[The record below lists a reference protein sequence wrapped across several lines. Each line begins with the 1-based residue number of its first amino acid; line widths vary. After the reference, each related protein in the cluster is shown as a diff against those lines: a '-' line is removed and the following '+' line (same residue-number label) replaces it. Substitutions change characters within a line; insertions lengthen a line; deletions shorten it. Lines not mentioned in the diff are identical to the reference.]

1 MNDNY
6 NAMKD
11 NKIPNPFVVG
21 KYVSE
26 EYFCDRADETAF
38 LAKQVDNGRNT
49 AIIAPRR
56 LGKTGLIQHFFA
68 QPNIAKRYHTVFID
82 IYSTNSLSEFV
93 YLFGKAIYNELKPLH
108 TKWAERFF
116 TTIKSMRPGFKL
128 DSVTGEPVFDIGLG
142 SIEQPQTTID
152 EIFAYLEST
161 TKPCIVAIDEFQQI
175 TNYDEKNVEA
185 LLRTKIQQCK
195 QTLFI
200 FSGSRR
206 HLMSQMFN
214 SPSKPFYQSVI
225 TTDLKPLGKDV
236 YIDFARKLFADYG
249 KAISEE
255 LLAQVYD
262 DYEGVTWYMQMLMNE
277 LFALTEKGSRCDLDC
292 YPMAKKNVIQ
302 TQESSYKDTLANV
315 SAKQKPVLLA
325 IAKEGE
331 ATNVTSANFLRNNGL
346 ASSSSVQSALK
357 GLLEKD
363 IVTRSENRYRV
374 YDYFF
379 AEWLK
384 WNY

>member
-1 MNDNY
+1 MDS
-6 NAMKD
+6 
-11 NKIPNPFVVG
+11 NKITNPFVIG

-26 EYFCDRADETAF
+26 AYFCDRLEETAF
-38 LAKQVDNGRNT
+38 LKKQVDNGRNT

-68 QPNIAKRYHTVFID
+68 QPDIAKRYHTIFID

-93 YLFGKAIYNELKPLH
+93 YLFGKTIYNELKPLH

-116 TTIKSMRPGFKL
+116 TTIKSLRPGFKL

-152 EIFAYLEST
+152 EIFAYLEAAD
-161 TKPCIVAIDEFQQI
+161 KPCIVAIDEFQQI
-175 TNYDEKNVEA
+175 TNYSEKNVEA
-185 LLRTKIQQCK
+185 LLRTKTQQCK

-225 TTDLKPLGKDV
+225 TTDLKPLDKKI
-236 YIDFARKLFADYG
+236 YTDFACRLFKEYG
-249 KAISEE
+249 KAISKALVE
-255 LLAQVYD
+255 QIYD
-262 DYEGVTWYMQMLMNE
+262 DYEGVTWYTQMLLNE
-277 LFALTEKGSRCDLDC
+277 LFALTEKGETCNAEYYSI
-292 YPMAKKNVIQ
+292 AKRNVIQ
-302 TQESSYKDTLANV
+302 TQESSYKDILANI
-315 SAKQKPVLLA
+315 SAKQKPVLFA

-331 ATNVTSANFLRNNGL
+331 AINMTSSKFLKDNGL
-346 ASSSSVQSALK
+346 SSSSSVQSALK

-363 IVTRSENRYRV
+363 IITRTENGYRV

-379 AEWLK
+379 AEWLV